1 MNVTWKTKV
10 FMIIEILLGLL
21 TIIKHKV
28 ISGAWWKQKL
38 GVGQSTGLVKITD
51 SLTQL
56 LNYGQYS
63 TFK

>member
-1 MNVTWKTKV
+1 M
-10 FMIIEILLGLL
+10 
-21 TIIKHKV
+21 KHKV

>member
-1 MNVTWKTKV
+1 MVET
-10 FMIIEILLGLL
+10 E
-21 TIIKHKV
+21 TI
-28 ISGAWWKQKL
+28 
-38 GVGQSTGLVKITD
+38 VGQSTGLVKITD